1 MLTLGLTSG
10 PNYEVDV
17 RLVYSDE
24 ITIMGTYGQSKAG
37 IEEVLRLET
46 EGKLRPS
53 IHSELPLTSA
63 QEAHRILESREV
75 RGKAILLP

>member
-1 MLTLGLTSG
+1 
-10 PNYEVDV
+10 
-17 RLVYSDE
+17 
-24 ITIMGTYGQSKAG
+24 MGTYGQSRAD

-53 IHSELPLTSA
+53 IHGELPLASE

-75 RGKAILLP
+75 RGEVILLP